1 MVSRG
6 RGGLSPGVRL
16 ALRRTASLGI
26 VLAALLVA
34 SFLIVRLIPGDP
46 ARTIAGFDASREE
59 VDSVRQALGLDRPL
73 LTQFVVYARNAL
85 RLNFG
90 ESFVTSEPV
99 TKIIADRLPET
110 GQLALVALV
119 LVLLLSVPLGMIAG
133 ALTREGRNR
142 GAEVAFTTVTSIGGA
157 LPEFLASTFLA
168 FIFAVW
174 LRWLPVAGADTSA
187 AIILPALAISIRPIA
202 ILSRIVRVETLN
214 VLAQDYIRTARSK
227 RLPARLLYLRHTLP
241 NVLTAA
247 LTIGGLLFTGLL
259 GGAVIVENV
268 FAWPGLGT
276 AVVSAV
282 LARDYPVIQ
291 GVILMLGIAVVLVN
305 TLVDILLGIVDPRS
319 LIRAA

>member
-1 MVSRG
+1 MISTGG
-6 RGGLSPGVRL
+6 RGLSPGVRL
-16 ALRRTASLGI
+16 ALRRAASLGI

-46 ARTIAGFDASREE
+46 ARTIAGFDASGEE
-59 VDSVRQALGLDRPL
+59 VERVRQALGLDRPL
-73 LTQFVVYARNAL
+73 LTQFVVYTRNAL

-110 GQLALVALV
+110 GQLALVALF

-142 GAEVAFTTVTSIGGA
+142 GAEITFTTVTSIGGA

-227 RLPARLLYLRHTLP
+227 RLPAGLLYLRHTLP

-305 TLVDILLGIVDPRS
+305 TLVDVLLGIVDPRS
-319 LIRAA
+319 LIRTA